1 MAAGV
6 PVVSVVAVDNYPGLE
21 LRSGENITIVP
32 EDDPEALA
40 TRSTSCRKTASSRR
54 VGKGQRQFV
63 MDHFSMQAV
72 ARTTSPSTRRLRH
85 CVAAQS
91 VGASAASQ
99 TSLIRMM
106 PGMDVGCETSPS
118 ETKRL
123 HEAIAEPGGIHWSG
137 TPGSKRRASAATGSG
152 TPASR

>member
-32 EDDPEALA
+32 EDAPVALA
-40 TRSTSCRKTASSRR
+40 NAIHELLEDRELATR

-72 ARTTSPSTRRLRH
+72 SRDYLALYEK
-85 CVAAQS
+85 VAN
-91 VGASAASQ
+91 
-99 TSLIRMM
+99 
-106 PGMDVGCETSPS
+106 
-118 ETKRL
+118 
-123 HEAIAEPGGIHWSG
+123 
-137 TPGSKRRASAATGSG
+137 
-152 TPASR
+152 